1 MTWRNTG
8 VGLADLAPGSMR
20 EVELDGHLILLIHH
34 MEQVYATAARCTHAQ
49 GPLVQG
55 KLQGNRLTC
64 PRHGSVFD
72 IKSGIV
78 LQGPFGAMKTRELG
92 IYRARVEGGQI
103 EVELP

>member
-1 MTWRNTG
+1 MTWQSTG
-8 VGLADLAPGSMR
+8 VALSELAPGSMR
-20 EVELDGHLILLIHH
+20 EVEVGGHMVLILHH
-34 MEQVYATAARCTHAQ
+34 MGQVYATAAQCTHAQ

-78 LQGPFGAMKTRELG
+78 LQGPFGAMKTRELPV
-92 IYRARVEGGQI
+92 YHARVEDGQI
-103 EVELP
+103 EVDIS